1 MCHDS
6 DSLKIAVYNT
16 TFYLESE
23 LEFYDDVSYVVI
35 CQNVLSNNL
44 LNFFLFLADFRKAK
58 QAPKK

>member
-16 TFYLESE
+16 TFWTVV
-23 LEFYDDVSYVVI
+23 LEFHDDVSYVVI